1 MEPVQAD
8 FTDDVIS
15 ESNAANE
22 WAQGGR
28 KRERGETRKREGGRE
43 GGKDL
48 EEAWKEKRKREGRE
62 GQHCKRQKGLNN
74 ELIMK

>member
-1 MEPVQAD
+1 MEPVQTD

-22 WAQGGR
+22 WAQGER
-28 KRERGETRKREGGRE
+28 KRERRETRGRE

-48 EEAWKEKRKREGRE
+48 EEAREEKRKREGRE
-62 GQHCKRQKGLNN
+62 GQHCKRQKY
-74 ELIMK
+74 

>member
-28 KRERGETRKREGGRE
+28 KRERGETRRREGGRE

-48 EEAWKEKRKREGRE
+48 EEAWKEKRKRKGRE